1 MFIKRP
7 LIHNKRLPILCFQ
20 NITFPIMNLQ
30 NKYCKE
36 KLLTNF
42 TCNFKKNSYLVSY
55 DSLTD
60 YDTEKSN
67 NSLPNYSADL
77 LIPIFCF
84 LSLSSIIYYFYRPKK

>member
-1 MFIKRP
+1 MP
-7 LIHNKRLPILCFQ
+7 NKGIRNLCFQ
-20 NITFPIMNLQ
+20 NITFPIMNIQ

-36 KLLTNF
+36 KLLKNF
-42 TCNFKKNSYLVSY
+42 TGNLKKISYLVSY

-60 YDTEKSN
+60 YETEKSN
-67 NSLPNYSADL
+67 NSLPNYSADF